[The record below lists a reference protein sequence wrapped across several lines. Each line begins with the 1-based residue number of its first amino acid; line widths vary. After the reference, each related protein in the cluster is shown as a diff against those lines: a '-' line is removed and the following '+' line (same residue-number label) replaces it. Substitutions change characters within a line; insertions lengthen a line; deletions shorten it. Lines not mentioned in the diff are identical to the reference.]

1 MYRYYITAIPLAT
14 LDWFIG
20 DLDSWLPTLGL
31 LTLLAMMVILILFAL
46 ADWRSYRIR
55 AARRGYRH
63 RRTAHERFAASVD
76 LQRRAAEEGG
86 EQVAGGGRQVAG
98 DGRQVAGDGRQ
109 VAGGRWQDED
119 EDEDEDD
126 DELLRQL
133 LGQ

>member
-14 LDWFIG
+14 LDWFTG
-20 DLDSWLPTLGL
+20 DLEDWLPTLGL
-31 LTLLAMMVILILFAL
+31 LALLAMVVILILFAL

-76 LQRRAAEEGG
+76 LQRRAAEEGR
-86 EQVAGGGRQVAG
+86 EQEAGG
-98 DGRQVAGDGRQ
+98 GRQ

-119 EDEDEDD
+119 EGEDEDEDED
-126 DELLRQL
+126 EDENELLRRL

>member
-1 MYRYYITAIPLAT
+1 MYRYDITAIPRAT
-14 LDWFIG
+14 LDWFTG
-20 DLDSWLPTLGL
+20 DLEDWLPTLGL
-31 LTLLAMMVILILFAL
+31 LALLAMVVILILFAL

-86 EQVAGGGRQVAG
+86 EQEAGGGRQEAG
-98 DGRQVAGDGRQ
+98 DGRQET
-109 VAGGRWQDED
+109 GGRWQDED
-119 EDEDEDD
+119 EDEDEDN
-126 DELLRQL
+126 DELLRHL